1 MSIGYIRKVVLT
13 RQSILVS
20 LGTLG
25 RHGPTLSQ
33 CRYLSSCLTK
43 GFPTPANFE
52 VNLSETG
59 CGRQSKEL
67 QNPI

>member
-25 RHGPTLSQ
+25 RHGPTHSQ
-33 CRYLSSCLTK
+33 CRYLSSCL
-43 GFPTPANFE
+43 
-52 VNLSETG
+52 
-59 CGRQSKEL
+59 
-67 QNPI
+67 